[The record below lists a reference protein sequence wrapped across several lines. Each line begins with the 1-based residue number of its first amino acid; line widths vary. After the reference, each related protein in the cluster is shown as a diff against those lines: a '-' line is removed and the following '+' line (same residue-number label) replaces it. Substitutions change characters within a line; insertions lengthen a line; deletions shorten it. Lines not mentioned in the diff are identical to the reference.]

1 MVDADPAEISPANAP
16 WHSIAA
22 DLPGWAASL
31 GFSGLGITGIALNAD
46 AEHLRQWLAR
56 AHHGSMNWMARHA
69 SLRADPATL
78 HPGTIR
84 VISVRL
90 PYLPE
95 SLQRAEAVLGDANRA
110 YVSRYALGR
119 DYHKLMRKR
128 LKSLGLQVEQAVARI
143 LPDAQPDQRPFVD
156 SGPVLEKALARDAR
170 LGWIGKHTLLLQR
183 DHGSFFFIGELL
195 TNLPLPETAA
205 EPVRDLCGSCS
216 ACIDI
221 CPTQAIIGPQQLD
234 ARRCISYLTI
244 EHSGPIPHDLRADIG
259 NRIFGCD
266 DCQLVCPWNRHAT
279 PSREADFAPRHGLDT
294 ATLLEL
300 WAWDEATW
308 LRNTEG
314 MALRRAGWQGWRR
327 NLAVALG
334 NAPRSDETVQALEAA
349 RHGADDLVAE
359 HIDWALERQRSEPP
373 HPKSHGDSDLS
384 LREK

>member
-1 MVDADPAEISPANAP
+1 MGPTAQDH
-16 WHSIAA
+16 WHAIAA
-22 DLPGWAASL
+22 ALPAWATEL
-31 GFSGLGITGIALNAD
+31 GFDGLGVTGIALDAD
-46 AEHLRQWLAR
+46 AAYLHDWLAR
-56 AHHGSMNWMARHA
+56 EHHGSMQWMARHA
-69 SLRADPATL
+69 DLRSDPTAL

-95 SLQRAEAVLGDANRA
+95 SKAHAEAALGDASRA
-110 YVSRYALGR
+110 YISRYALGR

-128 LKSLGLQVEQAVARI
+128 LKTLAMRI
-143 LPDAQPDQRPFVD
+143 EAELETALPDITPDQRPFVD

-170 LGWIGKHTLLLQR
+170 LGWIGKHTLLLTREQ
-183 DHGSFFFIGELL
+183 GSFFFLGELL
-195 TNLPLPETAA
+195 TNLPLPETDAP
-205 EPVRDLCGSCS
+205 PVRDLCGTCS
-216 ACIDI
+216 ACIDV

-234 ARRCISYLTI
+234 ARRCIAYLTI
-244 EHSGPIPHDLRADIG
+244 EHDGPIPTALRAPIG

-294 ATLLEL
+294 ATLLDL
-300 WAWDEATW
+300 WDWDEATW

-334 NAPRSDETVQALEAA
+334 NAPASDETIQALE
-349 RHGADDLVAE
+349 RGRPTADDLIAE
-359 HIDWALERQRSEPP
+359 HVDWALAQQRQAC
-373 HPKSHGDSDLS
+373 
-384 LREK
+384 